1 MKKLLIAICCMLGFA
16 GISSAQVT
24 AKKPVEKATA
34 VTKPAE
40 AKVVKMDKTKTAS
53 LSAAPL
59 KADGT
64 PDKRYKENK
73 TANAAVPLKKDGTPD
88 KRFKANKK
96 G

>member
-16 GISSAQVT
+16 GISSAQVA
-24 AKKPVEKATA
+24 AKKPAEKATA

-40 AKVVKMDKTKTAS
+40 AKVVKMDKNKTAS
-53 LSAAPL
+53 VSAVPL

-64 PDKRYKENK
+64 PDKRFKQNK
-73 TANAAVPLKKDGTPD
+73 ATPAAVPLKKDGTPD